1 MNHAANQNPQPQT
14 PPANPAPNDDGPVAV
29 LGYN

>member
-1 MNHAANQNPQPQT
+1 MNHATPQNHPQPK
-14 PPANPAPNDDGPVAV
+14 PPANPAPNDDGPVAI